1 MRRTRRTGNKIRNW
15 KTPTD
20 TSRTYLLFQ
29 NICGLDVGVHIF
41 PELAVLVIVLLTLL
55 SRQESGLK
63 AQPVLRP
70 SSFLGNDVDF
80 KARSL
85 EDIVGMESLADE
97 DACGMSTTFEKLG
110 MSRCNGDEC
119 ATGNRHGGGV
129 GMRMRV
135 R

>member
-15 KTPTD
+15 KNPTD

-129 GMRMRV
+129 GMRIRAK
-135 R
+135 